1 MTEEKKEQ
9 LEVKILEQVKEND
22 SVVIIEEKKEILQ
35 TEDSNK
41 QQITEVDSSE
51 VIVESAQPKEN
62 IKKKNKKKKK
72 KKAVKITDDDF
83 GPIVDFTKNEGF
95 VYDPEK
101 AELKDSEVHLERR
114 PWEIQDVR
122 SIVYLR
128 RLGILF
134 GI

>member
-9 LEVKILEQVKEND
+9 LEVEILEQVQEND
-22 SVVIIEEKKEILQ
+22 SVVIIEEKKEIVQ
-35 TEDSNK
+35 TEDSHT

-51 VIVESAQPKEN
+51 VIVESVQPKEN
-62 IKKKNKKKKK
+62 NKKKNKKKKK

-128 RLGILF
+128 RLGM
-134 GI
+134 

>member
-9 LEVKILEQVKEND
+9 LEVEILEQVQEND
-22 SVVIIEEKKEILQ
+22 SVVIIEEKKEIVQ
-35 TEDSNK
+35 TEDSHT

-62 IKKKNKKKKK
+62 NKKKNKKKKK